1 MVERCPY
8 NFTLVFQ
15 VIQTSQYTGVPDG
28 TVVWA
33 FPNFIHNMQVVTTA
47 ILNCKTNYVNG
58 FASSILH
65 KHFILFISFFHNA
78 SKLKNFN
85 TPVLFRYFVFL

>member
-58 FASSILH
+58 FVSTILH
-65 KHFILFISFFHNA
+65 KHFILFISFII
-78 SKLKNFN
+78 LQNFN
-85 TPVLFRYFVFL
+85 TPVLFRYFVF